1 MEDNP
6 LLIIVLE
13 VRMFRQGGRA
23 KMGQEFDTK
32 SVHVTMKRGVG
43 VPTKVTPIHQTSAFT
58 FQNVEDIE
66 NFYNGEREYL
76 YTRVGNPN
84 TDELGQ
90 AVAMLEEAPA
100 GIATSSGLS
109 AIMVGI
115 LAVAKAGDHIVASE
129 DLYGGTYELLA
140 NELSAFG
147 IEISFV
153 SFEDDLE
160 TAIQE
165 NTVLLYTESITNPL
179 LRVENVVKVVDIA
192 RRHNLKTMIDN
203 TFATPYL
210 VQPYRSGVNLVVHSA
225 TKYLGGHSDITA
237 GVLVGDQELIAKA
250 KTKTVNLGSNLSP
263 FEAWLTVRGIKTLSV
278 RMERHVK
285 NAAKLAEAL
294 AEHPVVDKVYYP
306 EFVSEKGNGAIVTI
320 DITNNADVTTF
331 FESLDWIKMVATLAG
346 VETTVS
352 YPIATSHRN
361 LPASSQDALGITKG
375 LVRISVGIED
385 AEDIISTIKQAL
397 DQLKK

>member
-1 MEDNP
+1 
-6 LLIIVLE
+6 
-13 VRMFRQGGRA
+13 
-23 KMGQEFDTK
+23 MGQGFDTK
-32 SVHVTMKRGVG
+32 SVHVTMKREEG

-58 FQNVEDIE
+58 FKNLEDIE
-66 NFYNGEREYL
+66 KFYNGDREYL

-90 AVAMLEEAPA
+90 AVANLEAAPA

-115 LAVAKAGDHIVASE
+115 LSVAKAGDHVIASE

-140 NELSAFG
+140 NELTSFG
-147 IEISFV
+147 IEVSFV
-153 SFEDDLE
+153 SFENDLE
-160 TAIQE
+160 NVIRE

-179 LRVENVVKVVDIA
+179 LRVENLEKVVAIA
-192 RRHNLKTMIDN
+192 NKHNLKTMVDN

-210 VQPYRSGVNLVVHSA
+210 VQPYSLGVNLVVHSA

-237 GVLVGDQELIAKA
+237 GVLAGEEELIAKA
-250 KTKTVNLGSNLSP
+250 KTKMVNLGSNLSP
-263 FEAWLTVRGIKTLSV
+263 FEAWLTVRGLKTLSV

-285 NAAKLAEAL
+285 NAAQLAEAL
-294 AEHPVVDKVYYP
+294 AEHPAVDKVYYP
-306 EFVSEKGNGAIVTI
+306 EYVSDKGNGAIVTI
-320 DITNNADVTTF
+320 DITNNADIATF
-331 FESLDWIKMVATLAG
+331 FESLDWIKIVATLAG

-352 YPIATSHRN
+352 YPIGTSHRN
-361 LPASSQDALGITKG
+361 LPESSQQALGITKG

-385 AEDIISTIKQAL
+385 ADDIISTMKHAL
-397 DQLKK
+397 DQSKK

>member
-1 MEDNP
+1 
-6 LLIIVLE
+6 
-13 VRMFRQGGRA
+13 
-23 KMGQEFDTK
+23 MGQHFDTK
-32 SVHVTMKRGVG
+32 SVHVTMKREGG

-58 FQNVEDIE
+58 FKNVEDME
-66 NFYNGEREYL
+66 SFYEGERDYL

-90 AVAMLEEAPA
+90 AVAQLENAPA

-115 LAVAKAGDHIVASE
+115 LSVAKSGDHIIASK

-140 NELSAFG
+140 NELTAFG
-147 IEISFV
+147 MEVSFV
-153 SFEDDLE
+153 SFEGNLQS
-160 TAIQE
+160 ALQE

-179 LRVENVVKVVDIA
+179 LRVENMKKVTRFA
-192 RRHNLKTMIDN
+192 NEHGLKTMVDN

-210 VQPYRSGVNLVVHSA
+210 LQPYDLGINLIVHSA

-237 GVLVGDQELIAKA
+237 GVLVGDEDLITEA
-250 KTKTVNLGSNLSP
+250 KTKCINLGTNLSP
-263 FEAWLTVRGIKTLSV
+263 SEAWLTVRGLKTLSV

-285 NAAKLAEAL
+285 NAAKLAESL
-294 AEHPVVDKVYYP
+294 KKHPAVDKVYYP
-306 EFVSEKGNGAIVTI
+306 DYVSEKGNGAIVSI
-320 DITNNADVTTF
+320 DITNKADTSAF
-331 FESLDWIKMVATLAG
+331 LESLDWIKIVATLAG

-352 YPIATSHRN
+352 YPIGTSHRN
-361 LPASSQDALGITKG
+361 LPKENQKELGITEG

-385 AEDIISTIKQAL
+385 AEDIITTMEKAL
-397 DQLKK
+397 NKSKK